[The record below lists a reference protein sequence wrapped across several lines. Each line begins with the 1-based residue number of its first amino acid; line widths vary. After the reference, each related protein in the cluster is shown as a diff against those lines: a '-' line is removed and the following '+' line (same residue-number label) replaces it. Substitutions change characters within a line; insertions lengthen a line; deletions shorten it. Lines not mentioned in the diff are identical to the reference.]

1 MPKTSPFEKYV
12 QKYEEW
18 FAKNHWAYQAEL
30 RAVKALLPGKK
41 YGVEIGVGTGRF
53 AGPLGIKVG
62 IDPSNRMREISRK
75 RGIHVL
81 DGVAEELPFGSS
93 KLDFVLMVT
102 TVCFVDD
109 INRAFQEIH
118 RVLTKEGFFIVGLVD
133 RNSPLGKMY
142 LKHQNESAFYKEAT
156 FFSVDEIIEV
166 MAQSGFTDYTS
177 QQTIFGDL
185 SDIQETELIKPGYG
199 EGAFVVVRGKK
210 R

>member
-1 MPKTSPFEKYV
+1 MPKISPFEQNV

-18 FAKNHWAYQAEL
+18 FTKNPWAYKAEL
-30 RAVKALLPGKK
+30 RAVKPLLPDKK

-62 IDPSNRMREISRK
+62 IDPSSRMREIARQ

-81 DGVAEELPFGSS
+81 DGVAEELPFGDS

-109 INRAFQEIH
+109 IDRSFQEAY
-118 RVLTKEGFFIVGLVD
+118 RVLAKEGFLIVGLVD

-156 FFSVDEIIEV
+156 FFSADEIIEV
-166 MAQSGFTDYTS
+166 MARTGFTDYTCL
-177 QQTIFGDL
+177 QTLFGDL
-185 SDIQETELIKPGYG
+185 SGIQETEPVKPGYG
-199 EGAFVVVRGKK
+199 EGGFVVVRGKK